1 MIRNRNRRPFEFQR
15 NGPIARPVGHKPDF
29 TMNISRKNTQNIQPR
44 SVKSPRK
51 QSSKKREGVV
61 DRLFFVDLVGK
72 TNISELKFVDAS
84 SKKLTGV
91 DISIFKE
98 MEDLTSADFSDNKLP
113 LEPFSVLPK
122 LEELDLSCNSLK
134 SFDYQSSELMAED
147 TRAWGE
153 LKKLNLSFN
162 YAQSYVSE
170 LQYIPHLADL
180 NLSHNSLSNLPPN
193 LMHFTCL
200 THLNLTGNTI
210 NTDQNFFSLATI
222 SSLQVLIL
230 DDNKITSIPHF
241 NFGFESLMEL
251 SLKRNNIEFEDEI
264 SSLIEL
270 NSLTTLNIANN
281 PIVLRSKNLA
291 ALRKIFSPTQID
303 LYTEDKP
310 NKVVK
315 KALPPNVRTVNFDPL
330 TLPTFTKQHQRA
342 LNKGKKR
349 LKSAKSSARRTV
361 NQKSQQNEEEEE
373 KGDEIDNADI
383 EIIDNIKP
391 KKRSVAE
398 DAASV
403 FITISDTKKEEELKP
418 LQITQP
424 EIEPTELPEEKED
437 EGPIR
442 SIWKEVPVVQASERI
457 VLTENRR
464 TKFNLAFKKLEFLV
478 QHPDLRLKPRE
489 SPSQDTEEEIATKT
503 KKFQKQIEDAE
514 DRSIFRGTSQL
525 PVRKKKV
532 VQDKL
537 AARTEYTK
545 TEVQEMLKS
554 MADRLNLVERDLG
567 TTDETG
573 QMAVDIALDQKN
585 FSNLQKQY
593 ETIRA
598 ELINTLNSAN

>member
-29 TMNISRKNTQNIQPR
+29 TLSISRKNTQNIQPR

-51 QSSKKREGVV
+51 QSSKKQEGVV

-72 TNISELKFVDAS
+72 TNISELKHVDAS

-98 MEDLTSADFSDNKLP
+98 MESLTSADFSDNKLP

-134 SFDYQSSELMAED
+134 QFDYQSSELMAED
-147 TRAWGE
+147 SRAWGE

-162 YAQSYVSE
+162 YASPYVSE

-180 NLSHNSLSNLPPN
+180 NLSHNSISGLPPN

-200 THLNLTGNTI
+200 THLNLTGNSI

-222 SSLQVLIL
+222 SALQVLIL
-230 DDNKITSIPHF
+230 DDNKITTIPHF
-241 NFGFESLMEL
+241 NFGFESLVEL
-251 SLKRNNIEFEDEI
+251 SLKRNNIEFEDDI
-264 SSLIEL
+264 SSLIEI
-270 NSLTTLNIANN
+270 NSLTTVNIANN

-291 ALRKIFSPTQID
+291 ALRKLFSTTQIN
-303 LYTEDKP
+303 LYIEDKP

-330 TLPTFTKQHQRA
+330 TLPTFTKQHIKA

-361 NQKSQQNEEEEE
+361 NQQPQLEEEEE
-373 KGDEIDNADI
+373 KEEDVDHNDI

-391 KKRSVAE
+391 RKRNAAE

-403 FITISDTKKEEELKP
+403 FITISDTKKEEERAVEMS
-418 LQITQP
+418 QP
-424 EIEPTELPEEKED
+424 IIEPTELPEEKEE

-442 SIWKEVPVVQASERI
+442 SIWKEVPVVQASERV
-457 VLTENRR
+457 VLTENKRP
-464 TKFNLAFKKLEFLV
+464 KYNLAFKKLEFLV
-478 QHPDLRLKPRE
+478 QHPDLRLRPRE
-489 SPSQDTEEEIATKT
+489 SPSQETEEEIATKT
-503 KKFQKQIEDAE
+503 RTFKKQLEDAE
-514 DRSIFRGTSQL
+514 DRSIFRGTSQM
-525 PVRKKKV
+525 PVQKKKP

-545 TEVQEMLKS
+545 TEVQKMLQS

-567 TTDETG
+567 AADDTG

-598 ELINTLNSAN
+598 ELINTLNSV